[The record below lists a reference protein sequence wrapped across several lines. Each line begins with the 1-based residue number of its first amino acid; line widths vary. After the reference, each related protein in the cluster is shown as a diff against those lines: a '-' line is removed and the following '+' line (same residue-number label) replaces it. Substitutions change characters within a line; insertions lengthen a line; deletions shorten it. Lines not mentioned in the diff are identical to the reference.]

1 MKDKLGQYLL
11 NWRVKII
18 LPHIEGYYLDLGCGT
33 NEITKAYSGKG
44 IGVDVYPW
52 EGVNQVVEDT
62 SKLPFDDKTFDTIS
76 IIAALNHIPNRGEV
90 VKEINRILKDD
101 GKLIIT
107 MIPPRFS
114 RVWHFL
120 RKPWD
125 ADQYERGMIEGE
137 VYGLSIKEIK
147 NILSETGFEIM
158 FKKKFMF
165 GINNLLLIK
174 KI

>member
-1 MKDKLGQYLL
+1 
-11 NWRVKII
+11 
-18 LPHIEGYYLDLGCGT
+18 
-33 NEITKAYSGKG
+33 
-44 IGVDVYPW
+44 
-52 EGVNQVVEDT
+52 
-62 SKLPFDDKTFDTIS
+62 
-76 IIAALNHIPNRGEV
+76 
-90 VKEINRILKDD
+90 
-101 GKLIIT
+101 

-114 RVWHFL
+114 RVWHFF

-147 NILSETGFEIM
+147 NILSEAGFEIM